1 MGSRKRIT
9 GALVGL
15 VLIVLLGWLTQVA
28 NDSDSTSA
36 PPTGSTTTGVHNG
49 SGSGSDSG
57 SGSAGVPS
65 KGRAVEGMVVRAL
78 SELPPQAGQTWALIE
93 KGGPFPYP
101 RNDGVTFQNREG
113 RLPKQA
119 SGYYK
124 EYTVPTPGSPDRGAR
139 RLITGSGS
147 EVFYTED
154 HYDSFVSV
162 DTGR

>member
-15 VLIVLLGWLTQVA
+15 VLLVLLGWLTKVA
-28 NDSDSTSA
+28 NDTDD
-36 PPTGSTTTGVHNG
+36 PTGTGAVPSGSTAVVRSDGAG
-49 SGSGSDSG
+49 SGTAKAPQSRATAG
-57 SGSAGVPS
+57 GSA
-65 KGRAVEGMVVRAL
+65 ERAL
-78 SELPPQAGQTWALIE
+78 SELPPQAAQTWALIE

-113 RLPKQA
+113 RLPEQA

-139 RLITGSGS
+139 RLITGADD
-147 EVFYTED
+147 ELYYTED
-154 HYDSFVSV
+154 HYDSFVTV

>member
-28 NDSDSTSA
+28 DDSDSTSA
-36 PPTGSTTTGVHNG
+36 PPTGSTTTVVHNLPG
-49 SGSGSDSG
+49 SGSGS
-57 SGSAGVPS
+57 AAVPS
-65 KGRAVEGMVVRAL
+65 RGRAVEGMVVRAL